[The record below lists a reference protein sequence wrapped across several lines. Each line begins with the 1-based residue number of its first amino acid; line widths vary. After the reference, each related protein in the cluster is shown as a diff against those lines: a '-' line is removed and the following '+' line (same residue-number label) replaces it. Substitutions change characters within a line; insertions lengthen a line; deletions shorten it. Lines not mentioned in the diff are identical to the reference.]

1 MARRSSGWWWLTLLL
16 AGCGGSTSLTG
27 KVSYDGKP
35 IEKGAITFEPVDGK
49 GQATGGVIEAGKYAL
64 EGSAAPSPGKQIVR
78 IRGLKKTGK
87 TMKAGPPFPPDKIIE
102 EEIEYIPA
110 EFNTKSVLT
119 VEIDGS
125 GVKDFELPTQGK

>member
-1 MARRSSGWWWLTLLL
+1 MARRSSWLWLTILL
-16 AGCGGSTSLTG
+16 AGCGGPTSLTG

-35 IEKGAITFEPVDGK
+35 IEKGTITFEPVDGH
-49 GQATGGVIEAGKYAL
+49 GQATGGTIEGGKY
-64 EGSAAPSPGKQIVR
+64 EPQGPAAPSPGKQLVK

-87 TMKAGPPFPPDKIIE
+87 TMKAGPPFPPDKVIE

-110 EFNTKSVLT
+110 EFNTKSVLS

-125 GVKDFELPTQGK
+125 GVKDFELPAKGK